1 MPLKRSPITR
11 LSTAGLW
18 LVCAWQVT
26 NGLLLSLLAARNWRW
41 LCQRRRTLLATGA
54 ERDLSVAV
62 LLAAYQ
68 EAGTIETCLWAI
80 NQLDRRD
87 VSNLAVYVIGTARE
101 EGDRHAPGHTFAAVA
116 AVRHAPGFS
125 VEVRYVHDP
134 SPVGGKAEQLNYAL
148 AMHHAELES
157 CDYLLV
163 LDADVVVSP
172 DLLTIAA
179 RELALRRA
187 QHMPEPIVLQP
198 LVVTTPPAPGSGGL
212 TGGLLAADAMMQT
225 RWRLGF
231 ELTRMRAAGWA
242 AAGEGTLRRIVE
254 PVVYCVGACLF
265 VQTRYA
271 LRHGFPTPV
280 EDTALG
286 YRLTFARQPMAP
298 IPALAFNP
306 NEARVGD
313 IIRQSGSWFLSGQS
327 IYRELAAYLAGP
339 DARTPEDRARAIW
352 MVARDQ
358 GRMLS
363 WLPAPCIITA
373 LIALHLRRSHPRDW
387 RPVRLWVLLFLLD
400 ATSCERAIAWMR
412 ARPCGVALA
421 GFDGARVGT
430 TLVGCHLRWAIRSA
444 LPALSLVGQ
453 WARCRL
459 RSDVATWRQTIPGAT
474 RGKLARLRRD
484 SAGFPADQA

>member
-1 MPLKRSPITR
+1 MPLKRSPISR
-11 LSTAGLW
+11 LTTVGLW
-18 LVCAWQVT
+18 IVCAWQVT
-26 NGLLLSLLAARNWRW
+26 NGLLLSVLAVRNWRW
-41 LCQRRRTLLATGA
+41 FCQRRRTLLATRA
-54 ERDLSVAV
+54 ERALSVAV
-62 LLAAYQ
+62 LLPAYQ
-68 EAGTIETCLWAI
+68 EAGTIEACLWALHA
-80 NQLDRRD
+80 LDRRGVRD
-87 VSNLAVYVIGTARE
+87 LVVYVIGTARE
-101 EGDRHAPGHTFAAVA
+101 GGDRHAPGHTYGAVE
-116 AVRHAPGFS
+116 AVRHAPGFG

-134 SPVGGKAEQLNYAL
+134 SEAGGKAEQLNYAL
-148 AMHHAELES
+148 DTHRAELEPF
-157 CDYLLV
+157 DYLLV
-163 LDADVVVSP
+163 LDADVTVSP
-172 DLLTIAA
+172 DLLTIAGA
-179 RELALRRA
+179 ELALRNA
-187 QHMPEPIVLQP
+187 QRLPDPIVLQP
-198 LVVTTPPAPGSGGL
+198 LVVTTLPASASSGL

-231 ELTRMRAAGWA
+231 ELTRLRTAGWA
-242 AAGEGTLRRIVE
+242 AGGGALRRVVE

-265 VQTRYA
+265 VQTRYI
-271 LRHGFPTPV
+271 LHHGFPTPV

-298 IPALAFNP
+298 LPALACNP
-306 NEARVGD
+306 NEAQVGD
-313 IIRQSGSWFLSGQS
+313 IIRQSGAWFLSGQS
-327 IYRELAAYLAGP
+327 IFRELAGYLARPGP
-339 DARTPEDRARAIW
+339 RSPGDRARAVW